1 MAKTQTQRLGIL
13 FALAMVMAATRIH
26 HSFLHHFDALPDA
39 SWGVFFLAGFWLRG
53 SARWAS
59 FHWAFALL
67 MIEAVLV
74 DYAVITNQGM
84 DFWSHY
90 CVSVAYWFLIPS
102 YFSLWLGGSLLA
114 RYQRGLSFS
123 TLGMAALA
131 LLVSVSVC
139 YLISNGSFYW
149 LSASVPAAARS
160 FGGWLENLGDWYL
173 PFLET
178 TAVWV
183 GLGAVMHL
191 LAVQLSRMRQR
202 GAQLH

>member
-13 FALAMVMAATRIH
+13 LALALVMAVTRIH

-53 SARWAS
+53 SARWA
-59 FHWAFALL
+59 FPAL

-74 DYAVITNQGM
+74 DYVVITNQGM

-102 YFSLWLGGSLLA
+102 YFSLWLGGSVA
-114 RYQRGLSFS
+114 AKYQRGLSLA
-123 TLGMAALA
+123 TLGTAAVA
-131 LLVSVSVC
+131 LLVGVSVC
-139 YLISNGSFYW
+139 YLMSNGSFFW
-149 LSASVPAAARS
+149 LSASVPAAVRNFS
-160 FGGWLENLGDWYL
+160 GWLENLGDWYL

-183 GLGAVMHL
+183 GLGAVMHV

-202 GAQLH
+202 GAQLR

>member
-1 MAKTQTQRLGIL
+1 MAKTHTQRLGIFL
-13 FALAMVMAATRIH
+13 VLALVMALTRFH
-26 HSFLHHFDALPDA
+26 PSFLHHSVRDA

-53 SARWAS
+53 SARWA
-59 FHWAFALL
+59 FPLL

-74 DYAVITNQGM
+74 DYVVITNQGM

-114 RYQRGLSFS
+114 KYQRGLSLS
-123 TLGMAALA
+123 TLGMAAVA
-131 LLVSVSVC
+131 LLASVSVC
-139 YLISNGSFYW
+139 YLISNGSFFW
-149 LSASVPAAARS
+149 LSASVPTATHNFS
-160 FGGWLENLGDWYL
+160 GWVENLGDWYL

-178 TAVWV
+178 TAIWV
-183 GLGAVMHL
+183 GLGAVMHVL
-191 LAVQLSRMRQR
+191 VVQLSRALQR

>member
-1 MAKTQTQRLGIL
+1 MAKTHTQRLGIL
-13 FALAMVMAATRIH
+13 LALALVMAATRIH

-53 SARWAS
+53 SARWA
-59 FHWAFALL
+59 FPLL
-67 MIEAVLV
+67 MLEAVLV

-114 RYQRGLSFS
+114 RYQRGLSLS
-123 TLGMAALA
+123 TLGMAAAA

-139 YLISNGSFYW
+139 YVISNGSFFW
-149 LSASVPAAARS
+149 LSASVPAATRS

-183 GLGAVMHL
+183 GLGAVMHV
-191 LAVQLSRMRQR
+191 LAVQLSRVRQR
-202 GAQLH
+202 GMQLH

>member
-1 MAKTQTQRLGIL
+1 MAKTQNQRLGIL
-13 FALAMVMAATRIH
+13 LVLALVMAATRIH

-53 SARWAS
+53 SARWA
-59 FHWAFALL
+59 FPLL
-67 MIEAVLV
+67 MLEAVLV

-84 DFWSHY
+84 DFWRHY

-114 RYQRGLSFS
+114 RYQRGLSLH
-123 TLGMAALA
+123 TLGMAAVA
-131 LLVSVSVC
+131 LLTSVSVC
-139 YLISNGSFYW
+139 YLISNGSFFW
-149 LSASVPAAARS
+149 LSPSVPAATRNFS
-160 FGGWLENLGDWYL
+160 GWLENLGDWYL

-183 GLGAVMHL
+183 GLGAVMHV
-191 LAVQLSRMRQR
+191 LAVQLARVRQR

>member
-1 MAKTQTQRLGIL
+1 L
-13 FALAMVMAATRIH
+13 ALALVMAATRIH

-53 SARWAS
+53 SARWA
-59 FHWAFALL
+59 FPLL
-67 MIEAVLV
+67 MLEAVLV

-114 RYQRGLSFS
+114 RYQRGLSLS
-123 TLGMAALA
+123 TLGMAAAA

-139 YLISNGSFYW
+139 YVISNGSFFW
-149 LSASVPAAARS
+149 LSASVPAATRS

-183 GLGAVMHL
+183 GLGAVMHV
-191 LAVQLSRMRQR
+191 LAVQLSRTRQR

>member
-1 MAKTQTQRLGIL
+1 MAKTHTQRLGIL
-13 FALAMVMAATRIH
+13 LVLALVMAATRIH

-53 SARWAS
+53 SARWA
-59 FHWAFALL
+59 FPLL
-67 MIEAVLV
+67 MLEAVLV
-74 DYAVITNQGM
+74 DYVVITNQGM

-114 RYQRGLSFS
+114 KYQRGLSLP
-123 TLGMAALA
+123 TLGMAAVA
-131 LLVSVSVC
+131 LLASVSMC
-139 YLISNGSFYW
+139 YLISNGSFFW
-149 LSASVPAAARS
+149 LSASVPTATRNFS
-160 FGGWLENLGDWYL
+160 GWVENLGDWYL

-178 TAVWV
+178 TAIWV
-183 GLGAVMHL
+183 GLGAVMHVL
-191 LAVQLSRMRQR
+191 VVQLSRALQR

>member
-13 FALAMVMAATRIH
+13 LALALVMAATRIH

-53 SARWAS
+53 SARWA
-59 FHWAFALL
+59 FPLL
-67 MIEAVLV
+67 MLEAVLV

-114 RYQRGLSFS
+114 RYQRGLSLS
-123 TLGMAALA
+123 TLGMAAAA

-139 YLISNGSFYW
+139 YVISNGSFFW
-149 LSASVPAAARS
+149 LSASVPAATRS

-173 PFLET
+173 PFLQT
-178 TAVWV
+178 TAAWV
-183 GLGAVMHL
+183 ALGAILHVMATHL
-191 LAVQLSRMRQR
+191 ARALQRSR
-202 GAQLH
+202 QLH

>member
-13 FALAMVMAATRIH
+13 LALALVMAVTRIH

-53 SARWAS
+53 SARWA
-59 FHWAFALL
+59 FPLL

-74 DYAVITNQGM
+74 DYVVITNQGM

-102 YFSLWLGGSLLA
+102 YFSLWLGGSVVA
-114 RYQRGLSFS
+114 KYQRGLSLA
-123 TLGMAALA
+123 TLGTAAVA

-139 YLISNGSFYW
+139 YLISNGSFFW
-149 LSASVPAAARS
+149 LSASVPAAARNFS
-160 FGGWLENLGDWYL
+160 GWLENLGDWYL

-183 GLGAVMHL
+183 GLGAVMHVL
-191 LAVQLSRMRQR
+191 VVQLSRMRQR